1 MIEIKNIYKKFGD
14 NLVLDDISFS
24 VEDSEFVA
32 IMGSSGSGKST
43 LLYSISG
50 MDKVDSGSII
60 FDSRDLNTLKD
71 EELEYIRLSN
81 MGFVFQ
87 KPYLLKNLC
96 VLDNIMYPALKLKR
110 ESKKDIEIIANEL
123 LSSLGIDD
131 IKCSSPNNLSGGQ
144 YQRVAI
150 ARALINSPKVLFA
163 DEPTGALNSKMSKSV
178 MEIFKNINDNNTMII
193 MVTHDMNAAAYANR
207 VIFLKDGKIMS
218 DTKNTDNISKN
229 IKNISSI
236 MEKLEV

>member
-71 EELEYIRLSN
+71 EELEYIRLSK

-218 DTKNTDNISKN
+218 DTKNTDNISEN

>member
-14 NLVLDDISFS
+14 NLVLDNISFN
-24 VEDSEFVA
+24 VDDSEFVA

-50 MDKVDSGSII
+50 MDKVDSGSIV
-60 FDSRDLNTLKD
+60 FDSRNLNDLKD
-71 EELEYIRLSN
+71 EELEDIRLSN

-110 ESKKDIEIIANEL
+110 ESKKDIEMKANTL
-123 LSSLGIDD
+123 LSRLLIED
-131 IKCSSPNNLSGGQ
+131 IKYMSPSNLSGGQ

-150 ARALINSPKVLFA
+150 ARALINSPKILFA
-163 DEPTGALNSKMSKSV
+163 DEPTGALNSKISKSV
-178 MEIFKNINDNNTMII
+178 MEIFKNINEDNTMII

-218 DTKNTDNISKN
+218 DTKNTDNISEN

>member
-1 MIEIKNIYKKFGD
+1 MLD
-14 NLVLDDISFS
+14 NISFS

-32 IMGSSGSGKST
+32 IMGSSGYGKST
-43 LLYSISG
+43 LLYAISG
-50 MDKVDSGSII
+50 MDRVDSGNII
-60 FDSRDLNTLKD
+60 FDSSNLNDLKD
-71 EELEYIRLSN
+71 EELEDIRLSK

-96 VLDNIMYPALKLKR
+96 VLDNIMYPVLKLKR
-110 ESKKDIEIIANEL
+110 ESKEDIEMKANTL
-123 LSSLGIDD
+123 LRNLGIEK
-131 IKCSSPNNLSGGQ
+131 IKYMSPSNLSGGQ

-178 MEIFKNINDNNTMII
+178 MEIFKNINDDNTMII

-218 DTKNTDNISKN
+218 DTKNTDNISEN
-229 IKNISSI
+229 IKKISSI
-236 MEKLEV
+236 MERLEV

>member
-1 MIEIKNIYKKFGD
+1 MIEIKNICKKFGD
-14 NLVLDDISFS
+14 NLVLDNISFS
-24 VEDSEFVA
+24 VDDSEFVA

-43 LLYSISG
+43 LLYSISA
-50 MDKVDSGSII
+50 MDKVDSGSIV
-60 FDSRDLNTLKD
+60 FDSRNLKDLKD
-71 EELEYIRLSN
+71 EELEDIRLSK

-110 ESKKDIEIIANEL
+110 ESKKDIEMKANSL
-123 LSSLGIDD
+123 LRTLGIEDM
-131 IKCSSPNNLSGGQ
+131 KYMSPSNLSGGQ

-150 ARALINSPKVLFA
+150 ARALINAPKILFA

-178 MEIFKNINDNNTMII
+178 MEIFKNINEDNTTII

-218 DTKNTDNISKN
+218 DTKNTDNISEN

>member
-1 MIEIKNIYKKFGD
+1 MIEIKNIYKKFAD
-14 NLVLDDISFS
+14 NLVLDNISFS

-50 MDKVDSGSII
+50 MDKVDSGSIV
-60 FDSRDLNTLKD
+60 FDSRNLNDLKD
-71 EELEYIRLSN
+71 EELEDIRLSN

-110 ESKKDIEIIANEL
+110 ESKKDIEMKANTL
-123 LSSLGIDD
+123 LSRLLIED
-131 IKCSSPNNLSGGQ
+131 IKYMSPSNLSGGQ

-150 ARALINSPKVLFA
+150 ARALINSPKILFA
-163 DEPTGALNSKMSKSV
+163 DEPTGALNSKISKSV
-178 MEIFKNINDNNTMII
+178 MEIFKNINEDNTMII

-218 DTKNTDNISKN
+218 DTKNTDNISEN

>member
-1 MIEIKNIYKKFGD
+1 MIDIKNIYKKFAD
-14 NLVLDDISFS
+14 NLVLDNISFS

-60 FDSRDLNTLKD
+60 FDSRDLNDLKD
-71 EELEYIRLSN
+71 EDLEDIRLSK

-110 ESKKDIEIIANEL
+110 ESKKDIEMRADRL
-123 LSSLGIDD
+123 LRTLGIED
-131 IKCSSPNNLSGGQ
+131 IKYMSPSNLSGGLLIKAL
-144 YQRVAI
+144 AI
-150 ARALINSPKVLFA
+150 ATL
-163 DEPTGALNSKMSKSV
+163 
-178 MEIFKNINDNNTMII
+178 
-193 MVTHDMNAAAYANR
+193 
-207 VIFLKDGKIMS
+207 
-218 DTKNTDNISKN
+218 
-229 IKNISSI
+229 
-236 MEKLEV
+236 

>member
-1 MIEIKNIYKKFGD
+1 
-14 NLVLDDISFS
+14 
-24 VEDSEFVA
+24 
-32 IMGSSGSGKST
+32 MGSSGSGKST

-50 MDKVDSGSII
+50 MDKVDSGSIV
-60 FDSRDLNTLKD
+60 FDSRNLNDLKD
-71 EELEYIRLSN
+71 EELEDIRLSN

-110 ESKKDIEIIANEL
+110 ESKKDIEMKANTL
-123 LSSLGIDD
+123 LSRLLIED
-131 IKCSSPNNLSGGQ
+131 IKYMSPSNLSGGQ

-150 ARALINSPKVLFA
+150 ARALINSPKILFA
-163 DEPTGALNSKMSKSV
+163 DEPTGALNSKISKSV
-178 MEIFKNINDNNTMII
+178 MEIFKNINEDNTMII

-218 DTKNTDNISKN
+218 DTKNTDNISEN

>member
-71 EELEYIRLSN
+71 EELEDIRLSK

-110 ESKKDIEIIANEL
+110 ESKKDIEIKANEL
-123 LSSLGIDD
+123 LSSLGIDV

-218 DTKNTDNISKN
+218 DTKNTDNISEN

>member
-1 MIEIKNIYKKFGD
+1 MIEIKNICKKFGD
-14 NLVLDDISFS
+14 NLVLDNISFS
-24 VEDSEFVA
+24 VGDFEFVA

-43 LLYSISG
+43 LLYSISA
-50 MDKVDSGSII
+50 MDKVDSGSIV
-60 FDSRDLNTLKD
+60 FDSRNLKDLKD
-71 EELEYIRLSN
+71 EELEDIRLSK

-110 ESKKDIEIIANEL
+110 ESKKDIEMKANSL
-123 LSSLGIDD
+123 LRTLGIEDM
-131 IKCSSPNNLSGGQ
+131 KYMSPSNLSGGQ

-150 ARALINSPKVLFA
+150 ARALINSPKILFA

-178 MEIFKNINDNNTMII
+178 MEIFKNINEDNTTII

-218 DTKNTDNISKN
+218 DTKNTDNISEN

>member
-1 MIEIKNIYKKFGD
+1 MIDIKNIYKKFGD
-14 NLVLDDISFS
+14 NLVLDNISFN

-32 IMGSSGSGKST
+32 VMGSSGSGKST

-60 FDSRDLNTLKD
+60 FDSRDLNDLKD
-71 EELEYIRLSN
+71 EDLEDIRLSK

-110 ESKKDIEIIANEL
+110 ESKKDIEMKADRL
-123 LSSLGIDD
+123 LRTLGIED
-131 IKCSSPNNLSGGQ
+131 IKYSNPNNLSGGQ

-150 ARALINSPKVLFA
+150 ARALINSPKILFA

-178 MEIFKNINDNNTMII
+178 MEIFKNINEDNTTII

-218 DTKNTDNISKN
+218 DTKNTDNISEN

>member
-14 NLVLDDISFS
+14 NLVLNNISFS
-24 VEDSEFVA
+24 VEDSEFIA

-43 LLYSISG
+43 LLYSISA

-60 FDSRDLNTLKD
+60 FDSRDLNDLND
-71 EELEYIRLSN
+71 EDLEDIRLSK

-87 KPYLLKNLC
+87 KPYLLKNFC

-110 ESKKDIEIIANEL
+110 ESKKDIEMKANKL

-131 IKCSSPNNLSGGQ
+131 IKYSSSSNLSGGQ

-150 ARALINSPKVLFA
+150 ARALINSPKILFA

-178 MEIFKNINDNNTMII
+178 MEIFKNINEDNTTII
-193 MVTHDMNAAAYANR
+193 IVTHDMNAAAYANR
-207 VIFLKDGKIMS
+207 VIFLKDGKIMN
-218 DTKNTDNISKN
+218 DTENTDNISEN

-236 MEKLEV
+236 MERLEV

>member
-1 MIEIKNIYKKFGD
+1 MIEIKNICKKFGD
-14 NLVLDDISFS
+14 NLVLDNISFS
-24 VEDSEFVA
+24 VDDSEFVA

-43 LLYSISG
+43 LLYSISA
-50 MDKVDSGSII
+50 MDKVDSGSIV
-60 FDSRDLNTLKD
+60 FDSRNLKDLKD
-71 EELEYIRLSN
+71 EELEDIRLSK

-110 ESKKDIEIIANEL
+110 ESKKDIEMKANSL
-123 LSSLGIDD
+123 LRTLGIEDM
-131 IKCSSPNNLSGGQ
+131 KYMSPSNLSGGQ

-150 ARALINSPKVLFA
+150 ARALINAPKVLFA

-178 MEIFKNINDNNTMII
+178 MEIFKNINEDNTTII

-218 DTKNTDNISKN
+218 DTKNTDNISEN

>member
-1 MIEIKNIYKKFGD
+1 MIDIKNICKKFGD
-14 NLVLDDISFS
+14 NLVLDNISFS
-24 VEDSEFVA
+24 VEASEFVA

-43 LLYSISG
+43 LLYSVSG

-60 FDSRDLNTLKD
+60 FDSRDLNDLKD
-71 EELEYIRLSN
+71 EDLEDIRLSK

-87 KPYLLKNLC
+87 KPYLLKNFC

-110 ESKKDIEIIANEL
+110 ESKKDIEMKADRL
-123 LSSLGIDD
+123 LSNLGIEY
-131 IKCSSPNNLSGGQ
+131 IKYSNPSNLSGGQ

-150 ARALINSPKVLFA
+150 DRALINSPKVLFA

-178 MEIFKNINDNNTMII
+178 MEIFKNINEDNTMII
-193 MVTHDMNAAAYANR
+193 MVTHDMNAVAYSNR

-218 DTKNTDNISKN
+218 DTKNTDIISEN
-229 IKNISSI
+229 IKNISGI